1 MTSRAVLFAP
11 LLLVTAC
18 SPAPAPELAAPAQ
31 QVQVSLNQVMRGILY
46 PNSNIIFDVQ
56 DKDPAKGVDEQDP
69 TSSVHVF
76 NSTYGNWEAVENA
89 AIALGEAANLV
100 SLPGRLCAN
109 GKPVP
114 LNDPEYQKGLASLRE
129 IASTSLKAA
138 QSKNMEAFLDVSDKL
153 SQACATCH
161 DIYRDRVVG
170 DKPIGLEDRCVKG

>member
-18 SPAPAPELAAPAQ
+18 SPAPAPEPAAPAQ
-31 QVQVSLNQVMRGILY
+31 QVQGSLNQVMRGILY

-56 DKDPAKGVDEQDP
+56 DKDPARGVDEQDP

-76 NSTYGNWEAVENA
+76 NSTYGDWQAVENA

-100 SLPGRLCAN
+100 AMPGRLCAN

-114 LNDPEYQKGLASLRE
+114 LDDPEFQNGLVALRAIATESLE
-129 IASTSLKAA
+129 AA
-138 QSKNMEAFLDVSDKL
+138 KLKNMETFLPISDRL

-161 DIYRDRVVG
+161 DIYRDRIVG
-170 DKPIGLEDRCVKG
+170 DKPIGIEDRCVKG

>member
-1 MTSRAVLFAP
+1 MTSRAVLLVFVLVAASCTPAP
-11 LLLVTAC
+11 VEPA
-18 SPAPAPELAAPAQ
+18 APAP
-31 QVQVSLNQVMRGILY
+31 QVHGSLNQVMRGILY

-56 DKDPAKGVDEQDP
+56 DKDPARGVDEADP
-69 TSSVHVF
+69 TSAVHVF
-76 NSTYGNWEAVENA
+76 NSTYGNWAAVENA

-100 SLPGRLCAN
+100 ALPGRVCEN

-114 LNDPEYQKGLASLRE
+114 LDDPEFQKGLAALRE

-161 DIYRDRVVG
+161 DVYRDRIVG
-170 DKPIGLEDRCVKG
+170 DRPIGMEDRCVKG